1 MFVLFVGLRSSVVLQ
16 ARSPVTSGRLVAPPS
31 VPTAWTRLLGFVSH
45 NQFRVLLV
53 FCSPFPDIPLLL
65 VSPCGN
71 SFVFFSVFG
80 FSCALILRASLPRPR
95 AVVMNA
101 CHCGTTPLDGQARPH
116 MREAPRGEERRS
128 GPNGRLERV
137 RRGAVTGLS
146 WWPQWILWFGAVS
159 PMRLFSTSVVSSTSQ
174 VHIFRSGVLLEPF
187 MIAVNAVRRAVFD
200 VWEDRCHYRGE
211 GVHEVFP
218 DDH

>member
-1 MFVLFVGLRSSVVLQ
+1 M
-16 ARSPVTSGRLVAPPS
+16 APPS
-31 VPTAWTRLLGFVSH
+31 VPTGLTRLLGFVSH
-45 NQFRVLLV
+45 TQFRVLRV
-53 FCSPFPDIPLLL
+53 FCAPFPDIPLLL
-65 VSPCGN
+65 VSACGI

-101 CHCGTTPLDGQARPH
+101 CRCGTTPLDGQARPH
-116 MREAPRGEERRS
+116 MREAPRE
-128 GPNGRLERV
+128 
-137 RRGAVTGLS
+137 RGATQRTEWTTPGGHARSRDGTFLVDM
-146 WWPQWILWFGAVS
+146 PQGHLWFGAVS
-159 PMRLFSTSVVSSTSQ
+159 PVGRSSTSVVSSTSQ
-174 VHIFRSGVLLEPF
+174 VHSFRSGVLLEPF

-211 GVHEVFP
+211 GVQEVFP